1 MPNQM
6 GVVLAD
12 IFSSIVYVR
21 KVRLNRTP
29 ALRQRASLRS
39 RLGIIMLAPGG
50 RRAMHHSVGLKAFA
64 VASSELS
71 LRILRYRQADAS
83 GSSS

>member
-1 MPNQM
+1 MPNQI
-6 GVVLAD
+6 GAVLAD

-21 KVRLNRTP
+21 KVPHNRTP

-39 RLGIIMLAPGG
+39 RLGIIMPAPGG
-50 RRAMHHSVGLKAFA
+50 RVMHHSVGLKAFA